1 VNDLPPDARRAAA
14 ILRRDATLDPAQRE
28 RLLALALAA
37 AVDGTAAGARDAA
50 PTAHAP
56 WIWLAPFGVAAL
68 LAAGIAGMRPRPS
81 MARVAPAVAVT
92 SAGPAA
98 IEHGN
103 GEDSNGERSNGEHGS
118 VATGSVATGSVAT
131 GSVAVVAEPRG
142 RTRVHR
148 PSPLIAAGTS
158 APPAAPAATA
168 PLATTPPAAPAVN
181 APAAFTL
188 EEELSVV
195 RAARAA
201 NDRGAPLI
209 ALEGLQASP
218 PLRLVW
224 AEGAAERVVA
234 LCALGRRSDAAA
246 LGAEVLRRVPAGAS
260 AARVRRSCGGLDP
273 R

>member
-1 VNDLPPDARRAAA
+1 MNDLPPDARRAAA

-103 GEDSNGERSNGEHGS
+103 GEDSSGERSNGEHGS
-118 VATGSVATGSVAT
+118 VATGSVATGNAAT

-142 RTRVHR
+142 RTRVRR
-148 PSPLIAAGTS
+148 PSSLIAAGTS
-158 APPAAPAATA
+158 APPAA
-168 PLATTPPAAPAVN
+168 PAAPAVN